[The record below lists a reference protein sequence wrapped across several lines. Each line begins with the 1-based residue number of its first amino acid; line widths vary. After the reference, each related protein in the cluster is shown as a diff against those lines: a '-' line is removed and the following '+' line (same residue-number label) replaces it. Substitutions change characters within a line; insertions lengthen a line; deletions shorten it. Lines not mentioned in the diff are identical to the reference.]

1 MNAKLTRRQFLAL
14 AGLGAAGAGLY
25 VLFHTGRRY
34 IIKNFETFLPPMV
47 EDPNA
52 WLRLTPENRVELI
65 MTKAEM
71 GQGVQTAF
79 AQIVAD
85 ELFLPFESVD
95 VIMPDTRGMPADSIG
110 TLGSLSVSSMYPVLQ
125 QAAAQA
131 RELLKAEAAKLLN
144 AIPETIAVQ
153 DGVIV
158 VDGRRTEHTYG
169 SLIGGRQLVVESGD
183 APVPIKAVSDH
194 AVIGKPKPRV
204 DIPAKV
210 NGSAR
215 YGYDARMEGMKFGKV
230 LRPPTLGATL
240 KNVEVSAA
248 EKSPGVLQIVRDGDF
263 VGVIAETQ
271 EAANVAIHLIAAT
284 WNERSPLLQQSDI
297 DSMLTPGGF
306 GGETIADAG
315 NADSA
320 MRDAATVME
329 ADYASPLAA
338 HAALEPQGSL
348 AHVRQENGAWI
359 ADVWTATQSPTPV
372 LGQIAGAI
380 GLKAE
385 QVILHNHFLGG
396 GFGRKLVS
404 ESSIEAARLSKASG
418 LPVRVNWD
426 RAEEFQHGFMRPPTR
441 HRLRAGLDSGGNVL
455 TWIHAQSSGL
465 VLPLPKPLQ
474 WLIGVDF
481 GAIRGAVPAY
491 AFPNHR
497 TTTWFRDIVAKT
509 GPWRGL
515 GLLPNGFAVESFVD
529 ELAHAASVD
538 PLEFRLRHLGDN
550 SIGIRLKRV
559 LQTVADMAVWSATL
573 PARDGWLLGRGL
585 ACGEDVGTVVAQ
597 VAEVAVNRQT
607 GEVKVERVYC
617 ALDCGLIVNPDGVEA
632 QIQGNI
638 MWGVSSALI
647 EEATIV
653 DGKVRAT
660 NFGDYPILTIR
671 QAPDVV
677 IRLIE
682 NKEEGPYGLGEPPIG
697 PVAAAIGNAI
707 FNATGKRLRRLPMT
721 PERVLGA

>member
-1 MNAKLTRRQFLAL
+1 MVGRFLFSHIL
-14 AGLGAAGAGLY
+14 
-25 VLFHTGRRY
+25 
-34 IIKNFETFLPPMV
+34 
-47 EDPNA
+47 
-52 WLRLTPENRVELI
+52 
-65 MTKAEM
+65 
-71 GQGVQTAF
+71 
-79 AQIVAD
+79 
-85 ELFLPFESVD
+85 LPFESVD
-95 VIMPDTRGMPADSIG
+95 VIMPDTTLMPADFG
-110 TLGSLSVSSMYPVLQ
+110 TAGSASVSSMYPVLRM
-125 QAAAQA
+125 AAARA
-131 RELLKAEAAKLLN
+131 REILKAEAAKRLN
-144 AIPETIAVQ
+144 TTPETIAVQ

-158 VDGRRTEHTYG
+158 VEGRRTEHTYG
-169 SLIGGRQLVVESGD
+169 SLIGGKQIVAESGD
-183 APVPIKAVSDH
+183 IPVPIKAVSDH
-194 AVIGKPKPRV
+194 AVIGQPKPRV

-215 YGYDARMEGMKFGKV
+215 YGYDARMEGMGFGKV

-271 EAANVAIHLIAAT
+271 EAANIAIHLIAAT

-306 GGETIADAG
+306 GGETIAEAG

-320 MRDAATVME
+320 LRDAATVIE

-348 AHVRQENGAWI
+348 AYVRQENGGWI
-359 ADVWTATQSPTPV
+359 AEVWTATQFPTAS

-385 QVILHNHFLGG
+385 QVILHNNFLGG
-396 GFGRKLVS
+396 GFGRKIVL
-404 ESSIEAARLSKASG
+404 ESSSEAARLSKASG

-426 RAEEFQHGFMRPPTR
+426 RTEEFQQGFMRPPTR
-441 HRLRAGLDSGGNVL
+441 HKLRAGLDADGNVVAW
-455 TWIHAQSSGL
+455 THEQSSGL
-465 VLPLPKPLQ
+465 VLFASVPTPLQ
-474 WLIGVDF
+474 WLIGIDF
-481 GAIRGAVPAY
+481 GAVRGAIPAY

-497 TTTWFRDIVAKT
+497 TTAWYRDIVART

-529 ELAHAASVD
+529 ELAQAASTN
-538 PLEFRLRHLGDN
+538 PLEFRLRHLGDD
-550 SIGIRLKRV
+550 SIGKRMKRV
-559 LQTVADMAVWSATL
+559 LQTAADLAGWSAPL
-573 PARDGWLLGRGL
+573 PARDGWLVGRGL
-585 ACGEDVGTVVAQ
+585 ACGEDVRTVVAQ
-597 VAEVAVNRQT
+597 VAEVAVNPQT
-607 GEVKVERVYC
+607 GEVKVGRVYC
-617 ALDCGLIVNPDGVEA
+617 ALDCGLIINPDGVEA
-632 QIQGNI
+632 QIEGNI

-647 EEATIV
+647 EEAAIV

-660 NFGDYPILTIR
+660 NFGGYPLLTIR

-682 NKEEGPYGLGEPPIG
+682 NKAEGPYGLGEPPIG